1 MDPDSSVH
9 WGAYPALYVAVA
21 FALGVFGNSVFE
33 GVPFSFWLG
42 GAGAGLAL
50 FAGMQWWDRTRLV
63 TLAPLGRV
71 LAAIVVVGCAGGA
84 RHSVHQGPS
93 PRGLAP
99 AAEASDDAVAVQG
112 IVENAPERTDEA
124 TRFVLAVNTLFGA
137 RDTAAVEGRVRVTL
151 KPSPWAN
158 TVPSFPRL
166 RQGDVTR
173 LRGSLRR
180 PPGLRNPGGF
190 DYAAYLSRR
199 GICCTL
205 YVDAPDRVAVL
216 GNRRG
221 RVQNALVSLRAHVRR
236 QVDRYVPS
244 TGGRAVLRALL
255 LGDRSRITD
264 AQRARFAKTGLMHLL
279 AVSGLH
285 VFLVGMVLYA
295 LLRPFLLRLRLR
307 WRTAEVVRA
316 ALTITVLVF
325 YMLLTGGRPS
335 VVRAVIMATLFIGG
349 IFFQRSAH
357 SLNTLGVA
365 ALVLLAVRPPMLFD
379 VGFQLSMAAVS
390 GIVTLNPRF
399 LEMVPDRYRTSEAL
413 DWVLSTGTTSAAA
426 ILGTAPVLLYHFGW
440 VSVAGLL
447 LNMVG
452 IPCTGLALTSAIATV
467 AVGGLWPTAAAS
479 FGSAADV
486 FLQGLLA
493 TSRYGAAWFSWAG
506 IRMATPDLW
515 ELTALGAGLI
525 AVAQWPRPRLRWRW
539 IVIGGLF
546 MTASVWGPVVG
557 GGTAP
562 TLDIVFFDVGQGDA
576 ALLKTPS
583 DHHVLIDAGPR
594 SPSGATA
601 EFAVL
606 PFLRR
611 WGIRR
616 LDLVVVSHSDAD
628 HLGGLPTLLQAVR
641 VDRVVHNGRS
651 VDTDLYS
658 QTRRLLRRN
667 GVSRQAA
674 HRGDTLQMDSSIRA
688 EVLSP
693 SGRSTLATENNASV
707 VLRVEYG
714 DVNILLPGD
723 IEKAIEQNL
732 VRTYGEKLLGHVVK
746 VPHHGSETS
755 SRPSF
760 VRSASDSTQT
770 HAVVSVGHSSRY
782 GMPDARVIRRWR
794 REARQV
800 HSTADRGAVWMRT
813 DGKEVWRLQWQ

>member
-1 MDPDSSVH
+1 MPRT
-9 WGAYPALYVAVA
+9 YP
-21 FALGVFGNSVFE
+21 G
-33 GVPFSFWLG
+33 
-42 GAGAGLAL
+42 
-50 FAGMQWWDRTRLV
+50 
-63 TLAPLGRV
+63 
-71 LAAIVVVGCAGGA
+71 
-84 RHSVHQGPS
+84 
-93 PRGLAP
+93 
-99 AAEASDDAVAVQG
+99 EASVAPCTSTPPTASPYLGIGGGGCRMHSSPCGRTSAVRWTG
-112 IVENAPERTDEA
+112 TYR
-124 TRFVLAVNTLFGA
+124 
-137 RDTAAVEGRVRVTL
+137 
-151 KPSPWAN
+151 
-158 TVPSFPRL
+158 
-166 RQGDVTR
+166 
-173 LRGSLRR
+173 
-180 PPGLRNPGGF
+180 
-190 DYAAYLSRR
+190 
-199 GICCTL
+199 
-205 YVDAPDRVAVL
+205 
-216 GNRRG
+216 
-221 RVQNALVSLRAHVRR
+221 AL
-236 QVDRYVPS
+236 
-244 TGGRAVLRALL
+244 GGRAVLRALL

-264 AQRARFAKTGLMHLL
+264 AQRARFTKTGLMHLL

-399 LEMVPDRYRTSEAL
+399 LEMLPDRYRTSEAL

-611 WGIRR
+611 WGFVGWTSSWSLILMRITWGAFRHSYRQYGWTEWFTTAALWIRICIVKPVVSFVGTGSPDRPLIEGIPFRWIRR
-616 LDLVVVSHSDAD
+616 S
-628 HLGGLPTLLQAVR
+628 GQR
-641 VDRVVHNGRS
+641 FS
-651 VDTDLYS
+651 V
-658 QTRRLLRRN
+658 
-667 GVSRQAA
+667 
-674 HRGDTLQMDSSIRA
+674 
-688 EVLSP
+688 
-693 SGRSTLATENNASV
+693 
-707 VLRVEYG
+707 
-714 DVNILLPGD
+714 LPG
-723 IEKAIEQNL
+723 E
-732 VRTYGEKLLGHVVK
+732 VR
-746 VPHHGSETS
+746 
-755 SRPSF
+755 
-760 VRSASDSTQT
+760 
-770 HAVVSVGHSSRY
+770 
-782 GMPDARVIRRWR
+782 W
-794 REARQV
+794 
-800 HSTADRGAVWMRT
+800 
-813 DGKEVWRLQWQ
+813 

>member
-1 MDPDSSVH
+1 
-9 WGAYPALYVAVA
+9 
-21 FALGVFGNSVFE
+21 
-33 GVPFSFWLG
+33 
-42 GAGAGLAL
+42 
-50 FAGMQWWDRTRLV
+50 
-63 TLAPLGRV
+63 
-71 LAAIVVVGCAGGA
+71 
-84 RHSVHQGPS
+84 
-93 PRGLAP
+93 
-99 AAEASDDAVAVQG
+99 
-112 IVENAPERTDEA
+112 
-124 TRFVLAVNTLFGA
+124 
-137 RDTAAVEGRVRVTL
+137 
-151 KPSPWAN
+151 
-158 TVPSFPRL
+158 
-166 RQGDVTR
+166 
-173 LRGSLRR
+173 
-180 PPGLRNPGGF
+180 
-190 DYAAYLSRR
+190 
-199 GICCTL
+199 
-205 YVDAPDRVAVL
+205 
-216 GNRRG
+216 
-221 RVQNALVSLRAHVRR
+221 
-236 QVDRYVPS
+236 
-244 TGGRAVLRALL
+244 
-255 LGDRSRITD
+255 
-264 AQRARFAKTGLMHLL
+264 
-279 AVSGLH
+279 
-285 VFLVGMVLYA
+285 
-295 LLRPFLLRLRLR
+295 
-307 WRTAEVVRA
+307 
-316 ALTITVLVF
+316 
-325 YMLLTGGRPS
+325 
-335 VVRAVIMATLFIGG
+335 
-349 IFFQRSAH
+349 
-357 SLNTLGVA
+357 
-365 ALVLLAVRPPMLFD
+365 
-379 VGFQLSMAAVS
+379 MAAVS

-583 DHHVLIDAGPR
+583 DHHVLIDTGPR

-628 HLGGLPTLLQAVR
+628 HLGGLPTFLQAVR

-667 GVSRQAA
+667 GVPRQAA
-674 HRGDTLQMDSSIRA
+674 HRGDTLQMDSSIRT

-693 SGRSTLATENNASV
+693 PGRSTLATENNASV